1 MAATQDQVTSE
12 SRLRLML
19 EINRKINS
27 SLELNE
33 VLNFILDSVK
43 TIIPYD
49 AAEIYLLDAKTQ
61 TVEYFVGR
69 GSDDAERED
78 VPLKKMRG
86 IVGRVMATGEPV
98 LAPDVF
104 QNPDYIVGR
113 QSTRSQLTVPIVS
126 DGTIIGAFNVESD
139 QPGRFTEEDLA
150 WLTVLATQA
159 AISIDKAL
167 LHRELI
173 EKKRL
178 EEQLRIARDVQLS
191 LLPKAAP
198 QLEGLDIAGL
208 NVPSEDI
215 GGDYFDFIPIVQ
227 GHLGVVVA
235 DVAGKGIPAALIMAS
250 FRAFLLSEIR
260 NNYAIRTIFAKVNNL
275 LHESLKEHQFVTAFY
290 GVLDLEHR
298 RFTYSNAGHHPPIL
312 FRADGQQRCLKSGGP
327 VLGIFEGTT
336 YNERFTDLVPGD
348 ILLLYTD
355 GLVEAENPAR
365 QMFGRERL
373 GTFVRA
379 HSHLSAEPLCQA
391 IYAEMRRFT
400 GEEQLKD
407 DTTIVV
413 IKVLPSAED
422 QAQSVVQTAMPR
434 EESPTEG
441 ARPY

>member
-1 MAATQDQVTSE
+1 MRGEQEMEMAAAEDQVKSE

-27 SLELNE
+27 SLDLDE

-43 TIIPYD
+43 IIIPYD
-49 AAEIYLLDAKTQ
+49 AAEIYLLNAETQ

-69 GSDDAERED
+69 GYDESERED

-86 IVGRVMATGEPV
+86 IVGRVIATGEAV
-98 LAPDVF
+98 LAPEVSE
-104 QNPDYIVGR
+104 NPYYMMGR
-113 QSTRSQLTVPIVS
+113 ESTRSQLTVPIVS
-126 DGTIIGAFNVESD
+126 DGTIIGAFNLESD
-139 QPGRFTEEDLA
+139 QSGHFTHEDLE

-159 AISIDKAL
+159 AISIDKAI
-167 LHRELI
+167 LHQELI

-198 QLEGLDIAGL
+198 RLEALDIAGL
-208 NVPSEDI
+208 NIPSEDI
-215 GGDYFDFIPIVQ
+215 GGDYFDFIPIVE

-235 DVAGKGIPAALIMAS
+235 DVAGKGIPAALIMAG

-275 LHESLKEHQFVTAFY
+275 LQESLKEYQFVTAFY
-290 GVLDLEHR
+290 GVLDLARR

-312 FRADGQQRCLKSGGP
+312 FRADGQQRYLKSGGP
-327 VLGIFEGTT
+327 VLGMFEGTT
-336 YNERFTDLVPGD
+336 YNERFMDLVPGD

-355 GLVEAENPAR
+355 GLVEAENEAR
-365 QMFGRERL
+365 EMFGRERL
-373 GTFVRA
+373 EPFVRA
-379 HSHLSAEPLCQA
+379 HVHLGARQLCEA
-391 IYAEMRRFT
+391 LYAEMKSFT
-400 GEEQLKD
+400 GEKQLKD

-413 IKVLPSAED
+413 IKLLP
-422 QAQSVVQTAMPR
+422 
-434 EESPTEG
+434 PTSEG
-441 ARPY
+441 GEQ